1 MKNKD
6 LNSTKT
12 LQTSLPKGAGNNL
25 EWGAH
30 NPKLR
35 PDNFID
41 KRPKKI
47 SDQNELLA
55 NVNVPINSRKEK

>member
-6 LNSTKT
+6 SVKEEGKLAVGKR
-12 LQTSLPKGAGNNL
+12 L

-30 NPKLR
+30 NPKLTES
-35 PDNFID
+35 NFID
-41 KRPKKI
+41 RNHKKI

-55 NVNVPINSRKEK
+55 DVATPLKGQEKKK